1 MVLASEGLLNAL
13 SIVGSNSSQSVTNST
28 YGQGNNSVTNATYG
42 PITQNIITSVTMKDE
57 TGRNITDVRP
67 TPGSRVQIDFTW
79 GLPAGHTYGSG
90 STFTFQLPDK
100 FNVDRILT
108 GNLTGD
114 YGTYVV
120 TPEGQ
125 VTLTFNEEIQ
135 DGQELKGDFFVWRQF
150 NKDKFSGSS
159 EQPITFVFQGD
170 STIIPVHFN
179 TNISSLMDKR
189 GNPNKGMNPSEINWE
204 VDINK
209 GEQKI
214 EQAVFA
220 DKLPIGLNIDLN
232 SVKVFKLDVH
242 LNGSLVEKELVAGS
256 TPQITT
262 DGFGL
267 NLGDIQNA
275 YRVKY
280 TTKVTSTSDQTYKNT
295 ATVSGSNLAA
305 PMDKSAQVTVRF
317 SKPLDK
323 KAVNYDPYT
332 QTIHWA
338 VQYNYNEQAIE
349 QSKAWLQDTFNKS
362 QQELVRP
369 FEVFEMTIDANG
381 NATQATG
388 TPLTEGTDYTV
399 NDSVGY
405 GFKLEFLN
413 DIHDAYEIK
422 YATKAINRVHADAT
436 TVENNVK
443 IVDNPTGVNAA
454 QTISQVIFNK
464 YPGTVD
470 YASKTIEWKIYLN
483 LDHKI
488 MQDVII
494 KDNFASQKL
503 TFIEDSLDIQGL
515 KKGVDYTVQPDATY
529 NEGFKITFKNPISQQ
544 YVFTYKTK
552 FDPTANKSKYVNTAV
567 LDWKENNISQPS
579 ISKTA
584 TVVPDSYTRDN
595 GNKIGVYDA
604 ITKQITW
611 MIDFNYNLHG
621 ITNAVIR
628 DFYTGEQTL
637 VANSLTVHQLNLLG
651 ADNKVSVGSLV
662 PEADYSFDSTVKK
675 DGKDGFELSFNK
687 PINSAYRITYKT
699 SLDGHP
705 VTASYS
711 NEASLRDGAGS
722 MTTLFEKSATVAPK
736 HGGEFVNKLGR
747 QGTGADAEFAFW
759 QVNVNRS
766 QSYIQA
772 GSILTD
778 TLSPNQLLIPD
789 AVKLYH
795 TTVDKNGNLSKA
807 GLVNSDQYTVNI
819 VGNTLSVT
827 FINEL
832 RAAYILE
839 YKSFINADNGENI
852 SNKVSF
858 KGQSAGSVD
867 KNTSNQF
874 QVQFSGAGGG
884 ATTPGKGNLT
894 IIKVDASTKLPLAG
908 AKFGLYDKSGN
919 TLLKELV
926 TDVNGAATFENYRLK
941 DYKLKELAAP
951 TGYVIASEYQNGK
964 LITLRKDMAPISI
977 GNVKDEWDVELT
989 KVDIDTPTKVL
1000 PNAVFK
1006 LQVKTGAEF
1015 KDVDGYTS
1023 LKTALDGKIRLSA
1036 LKPGSY
1042 QLIEVTAP
1050 QGYKVD
1056 TTPLGFTIVTNQSTL
1071 KTLIAKNKLIKG
1083 TVELTKVDDSKA
1095 ALPLARAKFQLLD
1108 AAGKIVQV
1116 GTTDQ
1121 YGKLL
1126 VNNLSAGTYKFV
1138 ETAAPKGYKL
1148 STRPLTFEI
1157 VDEKKLEVTFTNE
1170 LLPGSA
1176 KLVKIEASRPDI
1188 KLAGAQFRLLDENQ
1202 KPIVDASGKERTLM
1216 TTDKDGQALIP
1227 ALKPGKY
1234 FVEEV
1239 KAPSGYMIDQKLTGF
1254 VVISEQDTV
1263 ITVENNREPL
1273 SGSVKLIKIETSH
1286 PDVKLAGAQFRLMD
1300 ENQKPVVDASGKELP
1315 LLTTD
1320 KDGQALIPVLKPGKY
1335 FVEEIKSPSGYMIDQ
1350 KMTGFDVISEKEA
1363 VVTVANTR
1371 QPVTPQPPVDPT
1383 TPPDNGG
1390 KTPDQPGGETDKPT
1404 DKPDGNT
1411 DKPTDK
1417 PDGNTDK
1424 PTDKP
1429 DGNTDKPTDKPDG
1442 NTDKP
1447 TDKPDGNTDKPTD
1460 KPDGNTDKPTVKPD
1474 GSTDKP
1480 TVKPDGSTDK
1490 PTVKPGGNSNN
1501 NSGDNTNT
1509 GTTDEVKDTSVND
1522 KTSNREPDRDNN
1534 SGNVLPKTGED
1545 SSLPMQLIGAALILL
1560 GAALIGIR
1568 RKWFRA

>member
-1 MVLASEGLLNAL
+1 MNYSKKILYGLLVITLLMNLVLPPSMVLASEGLLNAL
-13 SIVGSNSSQSVTNST
+13 SIAGSNSSPSVTNST
-28 YGQGNNSVTNATYG
+28 YGQGNNSVTNTTYG

-57 TGRNITDVRP
+57 AGRNITEVRP
-67 TPGSRVQIDFTW
+67 TQGSRVQIDFTW
-79 GLPAGHTYGSG
+79 ELPAGHTYGAG

-100 FNVDRILT
+100 FNVDRTLT

-159 EQPITFVFQGD
+159 EQPITFVIQGD

-179 TNISSLMDKR
+179 TNISSVMDKR
-189 GNPNKGMNPSEINWE
+189 GTANKGMNPSEISWE
-204 VDINK
+204 VDFNK
-209 GEQKI
+209 GQQKI
-214 EQAVFA
+214 DQAVFS
-220 DKLPIGLNIDLN
+220 DKLPNGLTIDLN
-232 SVKVFKLDVH
+232 SVKLFKLDVQ
-242 LNGSLVEKELVAGS
+242 LNGSLVEKELVAGN
-256 TPQITT
+256 TPQLTP
-262 DGFGL
+262 DGFEL
-267 NLGDIQNA
+267 TLGDIHNA

-280 TTKVTSTSDQTYKNT
+280 TTKVTSTSDQTYRNT
-295 ATVSGSNLAA
+295 ASVSGSNLAA

-323 KAVNYDPYT
+323 KAVHYDPYT
-332 QTIHWA
+332 QSIQWA

-349 QSKAWLQDTFNKS
+349 QSKAWIEDSFDKS

-369 FEVFEMTIDANG
+369 FEVFEMVIDANG

-388 TPLTEGTDYTV
+388 TPLTEGTDYTID
-399 NDSVGY
+399 DSVGY
-405 GFKLEFLN
+405 GFKLVFLK
-413 DIHDAYEIK
+413 DIHNAYEIK

-436 TVENNVK
+436 SVENHVK
-443 IVDNPTGVNAA
+443 IVDNPTGVNIS

-464 YPGTVD
+464 YPGAVD
-470 YASKTIEWKIYLN
+470 YANKTIDWKIYLN
-483 LDHKI
+483 LDRKQ

-494 KDNFASQKL
+494 KDNFANQKL

-515 KKGVDYTVQPDATY
+515 QKGVDYTVAPDATY
-529 NEGFKITFKNPISQQ
+529 QEGFKIKFNNPITQQ

-567 LDWKENNISQPS
+567 LDWKENNIAQPS

-584 TVVPDSYTRDN
+584 TVVPDSYTQDN
-595 GNKIGVYDA
+595 GNKTGVYDA

-611 MIDFNYNLHG
+611 TIDFNYNLHG

-628 DFYTGEQTL
+628 DFYTGEQTF
-637 VANSLTVHQLNLLG
+637 VANSLSVHQLNLLG

-662 PEADYSFDSTVKK
+662 PEAEYSFDNTVKK

-711 NEASLRDGAGS
+711 NEATLRDGAGS
-722 MTTLFEKSATVAPK
+722 TTTLFEKSATVTPK

-778 TLSPNQLLIPD
+778 TLSPNQLLIPH

-807 GLVNSDQYTVNI
+807 GLVNADQYDVNI
-819 VGNTLSVT
+819 VGNTLTIT

-867 KNTSNQF
+867 TNTGNQF

-894 IIKVDASTKLPLAG
+894 ITKVDAKTKLPLAG

-919 TLLKELV
+919 TLLQELV
-926 TDVNGAATFENYRLK
+926 TDTNGAATFENYRLK

-951 TGYVIASEYQNGK
+951 AGYLIASEYENGK
-964 LITLRKDMAPISI
+964 LITLRKDMAPILI

-989 KVDIDTPTKVL
+989 KVDMDTPTKVL

-1006 LQVKTGAEF
+1006 LQVQEGLAF
-1015 KDVDGYTS
+1015 KDVDGYTN
-1023 LKTALDGKIRLSA
+1023 LKTTQDGKLRLSA

-1042 QLIEVTAP
+1042 QLVEVTAP
-1050 QGYKVD
+1050 HGYKLD
-1056 TTPLGFTIVTNQSTL
+1056 STPIGFTILTNQSTL

-1083 TVELTKVDDSKA
+1083 AVELTKVDDSKA
-1095 ALPLARAKFQLLD
+1095 ATPLAGAKFELQD
-1108 AAGKIVQV
+1108 ATGKVVQV

-1126 VNNLSAGTYKFV
+1126 VNNLPTGTYKFM

-1148 STRPLTFEI
+1148 SAQPLTFDI
-1157 VDEKKLEVTFTNE
+1157 VDEKKLELTFTNE
-1170 LLPGSA
+1170 LLPGHV
-1176 KLVKIEASRPDI
+1176 KLVKIEANRPDV
-1188 KLAGAQFRLLDENQ
+1188 KLAGAQFRLLDENEQ
-1202 KPIVDASGKERTLM
+1202 PVVDGSGNELPLL

-1234 FVEEV
+1234 FVQEI
-1239 KAPSGYMIDQKLTGF
+1239 KAPSGYLIDQKLTGF
-1254 VVISEQDTV
+1254 DVISEKEVVVTV
-1263 ITVENNREPL
+1263 ANTREPL
-1273 SGSVKLIKIETSH
+1273 SGSVKLIKIETNR
-1286 PDVKLAGAQFRLMD
+1286 PDVKLAGAQFRLLD
-1300 ENQKPVVDASGKELP
+1300 EIEQPVVDGSGNELP

-1320 KDGQALIPVLKPGKY
+1320 KEGQALIPALKPGKY
-1335 FVEEIKSPSGYMIDQ
+1335 FVQEVKAPSGYLIDQ
-1350 KMTGFDVISEKEA
+1350 KLTGFDVISEKEV

-1390 KTPDQPGGETDKPT
+1390 NTPDQPSGDKDKPSDKPDGNTNKPT
-1404 DKPDGNT
+1404 DKPDGDT
-1411 DKPTDK
+1411 DKPNVKPGGDTDK
-1417 PDGNTDK
+1417 PN
-1424 PTDKP
+1424 
-1429 DGNTDKPTDKPDG
+1429 
-1442 NTDKP
+1442 
-1447 TDKPDGNTDKPTD
+1447 
-1460 KPDGNTDKPTVKPD
+1460 VKPD
-1474 GSTDKP
+1474 GDTDKP
-1480 TVKPDGSTDK
+1480 ND
-1490 PTVKPGGNSNN
+1490 NSNN
-1501 NSGDNTNT
+1501 NSGDKPGGDSNNNTGETTNT

-1522 KTSNREPDRDNN
+1522 KISNRKPDRDNN

-1545 SSLPMQLIGAALILL
+1545 STLPMQLTGAGLILL
-1560 GAALIGIR
+1560 GSALLVIR